1 MGGIVKAV
9 LDPITG
15 AGDVRKAAD
24 QAAASQREAA
34 QTAAYGA
41 QFRPVGMTTAFG
53 SSQFTREIDPRTGL
67 PYVSSA
73 GYTASPQLAN
83 LQQSLMGNLGGATQF
98 AQQQGQAYAP
108 LGGAANQLF
117 NLGGQYLATS
127 PEAAAQDYISKQQ
140 ALLGSS
146 RNAQLSNIRN
156 RLFQTGRGGLG
167 VQTGTGGTPASPE
180 MQAYYNALAQQD
192 LQLAAQADEAA
203 RQRTMF
209 GAGLFGTGAGLLGTQ
224 TQGQV
229 AAYSP
234 LQTLLGL
241 SGQTEQMAMQPYN
254 LGIALGQAAAPG
266 QAAGSQ
272 LYSQGYN
279 QAAATQYAGAQ
290 NAANLNAGFLS
301 SLIGS
306 AVGGAGGGAAG
317 GGFGGGLFGGSQGG
331 FNFGALGRTF
341 GVAGRTSTG
350 LGTFD

>member
-15 AGDVRKAAD
+15 AGDARRAANE
-24 QAAASQREAA
+24 AAASQRQAS

-53 SSQFTREIDPRTGL
+53 SSQFTREIDPTTGL

-83 LQQSLMGNLGGATQF
+83 LQQNLLGNLGGAAQF

-117 NLGGQYLATS
+117 GLGSQYLATS
-127 PEAAAQDYISKQQ
+127 PEAAAQDYINKQQ

-146 RNAQLSNIRN
+146 RTAQLSNIRN

-167 VQTGTGGTPASPE
+167 VQTGTGGAPASPE

-306 AVGGAGGGAAG
+306 AIGGAGGGAAG